1 MFPNHPKT
9 QAFLFKTYG
18 CLETF
23 FDVNKLSNVVHA
35 CICVLSCFRGVLL
48 FVTLWTVAH
57 QASLPMRFSRQEYG
71 NGIFLTLGKNPH
83 LLPLLLNWQA
93 GSLPVATWEAP
104 VMKWFG
110 TVWRWNLP
118 FKRWG
123 AQNGDLKI
131 LPFLDLI
138 IIISADSL
146 CQECKTEKSC

>member
-1 MFPNHPKT
+1 MVTNTETTEHSLYPSPGFKKSVLFLKISMFPNHPKT

-35 CICVLSCFRGVLL
+35 CICVLSCFRGLLL

-57 QASLPMRFSRQEYG
+57 QASLPMQFSRQEYG
-71 NGIFLTLGKNPH
+71 NGIFLTLGKNLH

-93 GSLPVATWEAP
+93 GSLPLATWEAP

-110 TVWRWNLP
+110 TV
-118 FKRWG
+118 
-123 AQNGDLKI
+123 
-131 LPFLDLI
+131 
-138 IIISADSL
+138 
-146 CQECKTEKSC
+146 